1 MDNSIGAKSI
11 TMVIADE
18 SGGCRGISLGLK
30 SKQHGEYII
39 VPVPKGTYFELL
51 TINYIALN

>member
-1 MDNSIGAKSI
+1 
-11 TMVIADE
+11 MVISDE
-18 SGGCRGISLGLK
+18 NGGGSGISLGLK

-51 TINYIALN
+51 TINYIALNLN